1 MNSIHYC
8 RSFLHKQLLLIT
20 NLLQRRFF
28 TLYLVLFLPMFV
40 KSQLRLALIEKEKA
54 ESYFLASDYHSAIEK
69 YEKSI
74 SICNYCPDTL
84 KVSLH
89 LGLAKMYKYD
99 EQLENT
105 YLNLIQA
112 EKRALKSRSKEYLCL
127 TYVSFSEYFRSVRNY
142 DKAREYLQKC
152 HELISQNSIS
162 DRTLME
168 YYHRKAAV
176 LSEGDSNCLETI
188 YFSNKNIALAQKWQN
203 KDLEAVS
210 LNEIGFAYEKM
221 NPAELSKSISFY
233 LRAAEIWEK
242 TGEAQSLA
250 NVWAN
255 LVRVYY
261 KTNQLD
267 LALFYYQKG
276 DKLAKEKNFLFWRTS
291 FKHQQYKI
299 YRSQNKLVKALE
311 ALEEYDK
318 LNAEF
323 REKHWVKAMAKAE
336 NEHETKQKD
345 QTIKLNQLQLKNQDL
360 RLKKNIQDQNILL
373 LIIIFVSI
381 LFVIILWYSSKTKRS
396 NKKLH
401 LLLNE
406 NQFLLGES
414 NHRIKNN
421 LQLIIALVYQ
431 EMEKQDVDLEENS
444 LFEIVGKI
452 EAVSTLHKQLYTNE
466 SKQLIRIDSY
476 LDEVKDHFLAFF
488 EKRKIDVHFEIDH
501 LEIEINKSLYLG
513 ILCTELIINSL
524 KHAFNQENKEK
535 KITLSLQKKNDAI
548 QFFYSDSGPGL
559 PNPNARMKLVHMM
572 SQQMDFKYEIILN
585 GSFCFSADLTNTLK
599 NK

>member
-1 MNSIHYC
+1 MTAIFFVIQKSN
-8 RSFLHKQLLLIT
+8 LLI
-20 NLLQRRFF
+20 RRFF
-28 TLYLVLFLPMFV
+28 ISYFVLFLPFFV
-40 KSQLRLALIEKEKA
+40 KSQLHFSLIEKQKA
-54 ESYFLASDYHSAIEK
+54 DAFFLSSDYSSAIEK
-69 YEKSI
+69 YERAI
-74 SICNYCPDTL
+74 SICSNCPDTF

-99 EQLENT
+99 EQLEDT
-105 YLNLIQA
+105 YLNLIEA
-112 EKRALKSRSKEYLCL
+112 EKWALKSKSKEFLCL

-142 DKAREYLQKC
+142 DKARKYLQKC

-176 LSEGDSNCLETI
+176 VSEGDSNCMETI
-188 YFSNKNIALAQKWQN
+188 YFSNKNIALAQKWKN

-221 NPAELSKSISFY
+221 NPAALSKSISFY

-261 KTNQLD
+261 KTNQLE
-267 LALFYYQKG
+267 LALFYLQKG

-299 YRSQNKLVKALE
+299 YRSQNKLIKALE

-360 RLKKNIQDQNILL
+360 QLKKNIQDQNILV

-476 LDEVKDHFLAFF
+476 LDEVKDHFLTFF

-524 KHAFNQENKEK
+524 KHAFAGENQDK
-535 KITLSLQKKNDAI
+535 KITLILKKIKGAT
-548 QFFYSDSGPGL
+548 QFQYCDSGPGL
-559 PNPNARMKLVHMM
+559 ASPNKQLKLVHMM
-572 SQQMDFKYEIILN
+572 SQQMAFNYEILDV
-585 GSFCFSADLTNTLK
+585 GYFFFSADLTNTLK
-599 NK
+599 NG